1 MSLVTLLIPREKW
14 LALLQVARLDR
25 PIGSLLLLWPTLCA
39 LWMAAGALPSLHLI
53 FVFTMGTL
61 LTRSAGCIAN
71 DLADRNFDGHVKRTA
86 QRPLATGRLRP
97 IEALGF
103 MVFLLTIALVLVL
116 TTNLSTLLWAIG
128 AVLVAGVYPLLKRV
142 THLPQV
148 GLGIAFSFGIPMAY
162 AAQDAPMGIEAGL
175 LFLANVSWVIAYDT
189 CYAMVDRDDDLN
201 VGIRSTAILFGD
213 LDRVIVAALQALTVV
228 LLYLMGE
235 RLEFTWHYQLALGI
249 IGLLFIYQQGLIW
262 NRQRDRCFSAFLNN
276 QWVGAVLFLSVLTQ
290 F

>member
-1 MSLVTLLIPREKW
+1 
-14 LALLQVARLDR
+14 
-25 PIGSLLLLWPTLCA
+25 
-39 LWMAAGALPSLHLI
+39 
-53 FVFTMGTL
+53 
-61 LTRSAGCIAN
+61 
-71 DLADRNFDGHVKRTA
+71 
-86 QRPLATGRLRP
+86 
-97 IEALGF
+97 
-103 MVFLLTIALVLVL
+103 
-116 TTNLSTLLWAIG
+116 
-128 AVLVAGVYPLLKRV
+128 
-142 THLPQV
+142 
-148 GLGIAFSFGIPMAY
+148 
-162 AAQDAPMGIEAGL
+162 MGIEAGL
-175 LFLANVSWVIAYDT
+175 LFLANVAWVIAYDT

>member
-1 MSLVTLLIPREKW
+1 MPLAILLLPREKW

-103 MVFLLTIALVLVL
+103 MVFLLAIALVLVL

-175 LFLANVSWVIAYDT
+175 LVLANLSWVIAYDT

-235 RLEFTWHYQLALGI
+235 RLEFAWHYQLALGI

-262 NRQRDRCFSAFLNN
+262 NRQRDHCFSAFLNN

>member
-1 MSLVTLLIPREKW
+1 MSLATLLIPREKW

-103 MVFLLTIALVLVL
+103 MVFLLAIALVLVL
-116 TTNLSTLLWAIG
+116 TTNLNTLLWAIG

-175 LFLANVSWVIAYDT
+175 LFLANLSWVIAYDT